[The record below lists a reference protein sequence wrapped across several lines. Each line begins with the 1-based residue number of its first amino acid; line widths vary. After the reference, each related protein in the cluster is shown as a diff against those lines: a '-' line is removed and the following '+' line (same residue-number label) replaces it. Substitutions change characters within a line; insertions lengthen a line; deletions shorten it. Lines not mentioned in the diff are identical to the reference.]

1 MSRLFP
7 ILALGLATVALTQP
21 AAADTL
27 RCGSSLVQVG
37 DPLETVLKK
46 CGEPTSRQTIT
57 EPVWAR
63 GLNGNVYQ
71 TGTTESQ
78 VWRYDRG
85 PRKFPARL
93 KIAEG
98 VVQSIDFEKSP
109 GQHSEDDDG
118 A

>member
-7 ILALGLATVALTQP
+7 VLALGLVTVALTRP
-21 AAADTL
+21 AAADIL

-37 DPLETVLKK
+37 DAFETVLKK

-57 EPVWAR
+57 EPVWVR
-63 GLNGNVYQ
+63 NVDGYVYQ

-78 VWRYDRG
+78 IWRYDRG

-93 KIAEG
+93 KIADG
-98 VVQSIDFEKSP
+98 VVQSIQFEKSA
-109 GQHSEDDDG
+109 GQQFDDDD
-118 A
+118 